1 MADEGPLSLEGVS
14 LEAVSKRFGEHV
26 AVHETSLLIQP
37 GETLVLLGPS
47 GCGKTTLLR
56 LVSGL
61 EQPDSGIIRLGSRD
75 VTHVPVRRRGVGM
88 VFQNYALFPHMTVAE
103 NIAYGLRC
111 ARMPRRQADDVVQEM
126 LRLVDLAEF
135 GGRFPGKLSGGQQQ
149 RVAIARAL
157 AVQPAVMLLDE
168 PFGALDLKLRRRMQ
182 LELREILQRV
192 SITALHVT
200 HDQEEALTL
209 ADRIGVMR
217 DGTLQQVGTPREI
230 YEKPVNSFVASFLGD
245 ANLLPVADP
254 GHVQIGQVRV
264 PVQIKGSDELVC
276 IRPEQIALEPAGDS
290 AGPTGRVTSAVF
302 LGDSILYEVDLQGAT
317 LRVKASADRA
327 PAPVGA
333 PVRVLLPEQAVSVA
347 A

>member
-1 MADEGPLSLEGVS
+1 MS
-14 LEAVSKRFGEHV
+14 LEAVTKRFGDHV

-61 EQPDSGIIRLGSRD
+61 EQPDSGIIRLGARD

-111 ARMPRRQADDVVQEM
+111 ARMPRRRADEVVQEM
-126 LRLVDLAEF
+126 LHLVDLEEF
-135 GGRFPGKLSGGQQQ
+135 GERFPGKLSGGQQQ

-157 AVQPAVMLLDE
+157 AVQPSIMLLDE

-192 SITALHVT
+192 STTALHVT

-217 DGTLQQVGTPREI
+217 DGVLQQVGTPREI

-245 ANLLPVADP
+245 ANLLPATES
-254 GHVQIGQVRV
+254 GHVQIGDVRI
-264 PVQIKGSDELVC
+264 PVQVKGNDELVC
-276 IRPEQIALEPAGDS
+276 IRPEQIALEPPDDS
-290 AGPTGRVTSAVF
+290 GHPVGRVTSAVF
-302 LGDSILYEVDLQGAT
+302 LGDSILYEVDLRGVT
-317 LRVKASADRA
+317 LRVKATADRVA
-327 PAPVGA
+327 SPVGGQ
-333 PVRVLLPEQAVSVA
+333 VRVVLPDHAVSVA